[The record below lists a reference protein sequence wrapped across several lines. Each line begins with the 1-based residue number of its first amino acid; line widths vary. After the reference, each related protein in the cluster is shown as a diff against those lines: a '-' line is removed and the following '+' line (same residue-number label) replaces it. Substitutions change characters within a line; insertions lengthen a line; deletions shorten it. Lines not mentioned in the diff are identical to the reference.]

1 MSGQTQ
7 TKNRLKDFLSYKKI
21 EKGQSYTHTLIG
33 GAGFTGG
40 SFDIALDER
49 EYLHEL
55 LAEAIFR
62 EGQHVCLTERPTEN
76 SPLRIDVDLRFDQ
89 TDESQ
94 EDLRHRYSDN
104 DLSNLVDSY
113 NQILKQYLDI
123 DANHLLCYVMEREQA
138 YIDPKN
144 TKTIKDGI
152 HLIYPNIILSRK
164 NFQIIRSLIL
174 PLLRNR
180 LDRLLVL
187 TGMSIDQ
194 MIDAAI
200 VENNWLMYGCG
211 KPNIAPYL
219 LTKILDDEGND
230 VKDQFPTR
238 PIDLINVLRVN
249 LEPNIEETPVKL
261 EYEPLF
267 NLYESNK
274 LRKNAGGGG
283 AAENTLIVDERVIKN
298 RGTSIDVEDA
308 RKLTKLLNSA
318 RADDRNGWIRVG
330 WCLRNISHDLIDE
343 WIQFSRKSQ
352 KYEDGICEKEW
363 SRSDKRSDGFNI
375 GSLFYWAQED
385 NPEGF
390 KEFNNQRID
399 NWIKKAGSCTHQDV
413 AHLIYRIY
421 KGQFVSTDAGAKKT
435 DKIWY
440 KFENHRWSECD
451 GKIQMKTIMGMNL
464 PDFCYMTKI
473 RILER
478 RRVTEDEEEKN
489 HLDKIEED
497 IQKLLTKLKDTT
509 FKDKVYLET
518 IYMFHDPDFFKKL
531 DENIDFIGCENGVYN
546 LRTGEFREGQPEDFV
561 SLSTKINYITA
572 DEEGVY
578 GEMHP
583 KIQAINAFFRKIQ
596 PKASVCEYLQ
606 LLLGYCLYGRNILE
620 QFYILEGV
628 GGNGKSKL
636 IELME
641 LTLGPYA
648 AGITSNYFTQK
659 RANSGAANPEIAHIV
674 HARLVT
680 TQEMEET
687 EKMNLAV
694 FKSICGNDKMVYR
707 PMYGASRE
715 VRPKF
720 NILMAVNHLP
730 ALPPDDTGTWR
741 RVRLIR
747 FLSRFVD
754 NPDPNSEYEHLKD
767 SLLAEKFQVWREPML
782 YLLFEW
788 HRKFRD
794 GGCRLEEP
802 LEVLEATR
810 EYQKQN
816 DQYSEFIERY
826 TVRKVGAYLQLDRLF
841 DTLKAWW
848 EQNASGSRPDKK
860 QFKAIL
866 ERRWQMRS
874 QNSRDYGPGWPDRE
888 LCDGIDIIKT
898 TDASGREQTLFELQ
912 WGDTACAAMG
922 GAPNPLGE
930 RTSRHSLRRHGR
942 CPNPLGERTSR

>member
-1 MSGQTQ
+1 MSGQNR
-7 TKNRLKDFLSYKKI
+7 NRLKDFLSYKKI

-33 GAGFTGG
+33 GAGFPGG
-40 SFDIALDER
+40 SFDVPLDER

-62 EGQHVCLTERPTEN
+62 EGQHICLTEKPSEN
-76 SPLRIDVDLRFDQ
+76 SPLRIDVDLRFENKSNGNDNSGSYL
-89 TDESQ
+89 ES
-94 EDLRHRYSDN
+94 ELHHRYNHD
-104 DLSNLVDSY
+104 DILNLVNCY
-113 NQILKQYLDI
+113 NKVLKQYLDI
-123 DANHLLCYVMEREQA
+123 DTNNLLCYVMEREKA
-138 YIDPKN
+138 YLDPKN
-144 TKTIKDGI
+144 PKIIKDGI

-164 NFQIIRSLIL
+164 NFQIIRSLVL
-174 PLLRNR
+174 PNLRTEME
-180 LDRLLVL
+180 RLLTL

-194 MIDAAI
+194 VIDAAI
-200 VENNWLMYGCG
+200 AENNWLMYGCA
-211 KPNIAPYL
+211 KPNATPYL
-219 LTKILDDEGND
+219 LTEILDEDGID
-230 VKDQFPTR
+230 LLDQFPHE
-238 PIDLINVLRVN
+238 PLDLINALRIN
-249 LEPNIEETPVKL
+249 LEPDVEETYIKP
-261 EYEPLF
+261 EFAPF
-267 NLYESNK
+267 FDIYESNK
-274 LRKNAGGGG
+274 PRKMTGATSTSENA
-283 AAENTLIVDERVIKN
+283 IVVDERVSKN
-298 RGTSIDVEDA
+298 KGSSIDIEDA
-308 RKLTKLLNSA
+308 KKLTKLLSTT
-318 RADDRNGWIRVG
+318 RAEDRNTWIRVG

-343 WIQFSRKSQ
+343 WIQFSKKSQ
-352 KYEDGICEKEW
+352 KYEDGVCEREW
-363 SRSDKRSDGFNI
+363 ALSDKRSDGFNI

-390 KEFNNQRID
+390 KDFNNQRVD

-413 AHLIYRIY
+413 AQLIYRIY
-421 KGQFVSTDAGAKKT
+421 KGQFISTDAGAKKT
-435 DKIWY
+435 DKTWY

-464 PDFCYMTKI
+464 PDFCHMTKS
-473 RILER
+473 RISQRWRE
-478 RRVTEDEEEKN
+478 TKDEEERN
-489 HLDKIEED
+489 HIDKIDED
-497 IQKLLTKLKDTT
+497 IGKLLTKLKDTT

-531 DENIDFIGCENGVYN
+531 DENIDLIGCENGVYN

-561 SLSTKINYITA
+561 SMSTKLNYLTS
-572 DEEGVY
+572 DEEGKY
-578 GEMHP
+578 SESHP
-583 KIQAINAFFRKIQ
+583 KIQAVNEFFRKIQ

-641 LTLGPYA
+641 MALGPYA
-648 AGITSNYFTQK
+648 AGIASNYFTQK
-659 RANSGAANPEIAHIV
+659 RANSGAANPEVANIV

-694 FKSICGNDKMVYR
+694 FKGICGNDKIVYR

-767 SLLAEKFQVWREPML
+767 PLLAEKFHQWREPML

-788 HRKFRD
+788 HRKFREN
-794 GGCRLEEP
+794 GCKLEEP
-802 LEVLEATR
+802 IEVLEATR

-826 TVRKVGAYLQLDRLF
+826 TVRKMGAYLPLDRLF

-848 EQNASGSRPDKK
+848 EQNASGTRPDKK

-874 QNSRDYGPGWPDRE
+874 QNSRDHGPGWPDRE
-888 LCDGIDIIKT
+888 LCDGIDVIKT
-898 TDASGREQTLFELQ
+898 TDASGAEQTLFEIS
-912 WGDTACAAMG
+912 DRPA
-922 GAPNPLGE
+922 
-930 RTSRHSLRRHGR
+930 SISLI
-942 CPNPLGERTSR
+942 